1 MRSTWLM
8 LTLFTGTA
16 CSSGGA
22 GSGRDLAMELPDAR
36 SGTVDDA
43 GSSDPDGSSADGG
56 GSRDSGSRLDLAS
69 RVDLL
74 TPPDLAWN
82 GVFTVRVLA
91 NNVCK
96 ISSVPDA
103 LAVPAHTSFKVNW
116 VNSAASSYNID
127 IDKIDM
133 FNQVPLI
140 IGLESAMSWTDTRDW
155 CGVFTGTF
163 SFRIRIGC
171 DTYYIPVNC
180 NK

>member
-1 MRSTWLM
+1 MKRTCLLSAAWL
-8 LTLFTGTA
+8 LIA

-22 GSGRDLAMELPDAR
+22 GRGSDLAVP
-36 SGTVDDA
+36 V
-43 GSSDPDGSSADGG
+43 ADGPLGSPPDSSG
-56 GSRDSGSRLDLAS
+56 GLDGAVGRDSGSDLAGGP
-69 RVDLL
+69 DLL
-74 TPPDLAWN
+74 TAPDLAWN
-82 GVFTVRVLA
+82 GRFTVNVFA
-91 NNVCK
+91 SNVCK
-96 ISSVPDA
+96 LSSTPA
-103 LAVPAHTSFKVNW
+103 SIAVTAGTSFKVTW

-140 IGLESAMSWTDTRDW
+140 IGLEPGMSWTDSVRDW
-155 CGVFTGTF
+155 CGIFTGTF